1 MLLKSLYALVVP
13 AVLAFD
19 VNLVWDVPDNA
30 LDLTQASAHVALNS
44 SSSPIGTEWIGV
56 GWDSGA
62 ISLQKLRDN
71 SLAVILQVRTPTNES
86 TVRAGRV
93 TEYATAH
100 YIDKEDKQA
109 RQGMYLMSKVD
120 HDDSMQAGY
129 SLKVVAHYNMVSNNT
144 IYQGLWSDGDIW
156 TYMGSIIL
164 QHPSKGSIKD
174 EVSKALE
181 EAAKPDSR
189 AMVGG
194 DDRTRVSAEGS
205 GSSPQSTDAPKD
217 PLGGAK
223 PPETLATCEINREAS
238 GRIRP
243 VCRFIRQ
250 LPMVPSFSKPFSGV
264 RRTAGGDP
272 KSERAGVFKD
282 LVLKSRL
289 ADVYDISG
297 AKCVSHNRGK
307 DDIASCQRDPN
318 SPEFYIAIDGGAD
331 GVRGEQSERSVIVEG
346 EDPDKEFEEERSL
359 MHHDTAS
366 KLPEVNII

>member
-1 MLLKSLYALVVP
+1 M
-13 AVLAFD
+13 
-19 VNLVWDVPDNA
+19 
-30 LDLTQASAHVALNS
+30 
-44 SSSPIGTEWIGV
+44 
-56 GWDSGA
+56 
-62 ISLQKLRDN
+62 
-71 SLAVILQVRTPTNES
+71 AVIMQVRTPTNES
-86 TVRAGRV
+86 TVHAGRV

-100 YIDKEDKQA
+100 YIDKDDKQA

-120 HDDSMQAGY
+120 HDDGTQAGY

-164 QHPSKGSIKD
+164 QHPTKGSIKE

-181 EAAKPDSR
+181 EAAKPDSH
-189 AMVGG
+189 AMIGG
-194 DDRTRVSAEGS
+194 DDRNRVSADGS
-205 GSSPQSTDAPKD
+205 ASPTTSAEAAKD
-217 PLGGAK
+217 PLGGTK

-250 LPMVPSFSKPFSGV
+250 LPIVPSFNKPFSGV
-264 RRTAGGDP
+264 RRTNGGDA
-272 KSERAGVFKD
+272 KLERAGVFKD

-318 SPEFYIAIDGGAD
+318 NPEFYIAIDGGAE
-331 GVRGEQSERSVIVEG
+331 GARGDQPERTAIIEG
-346 EDPDKEFEEERSL
+346 DDPDKEFEEERSR
-359 MHHDTAS
+359 MRHDTAS
-366 KLPEVNII
+366 KLPEVNI